1 MLARSR
7 ARGPSIQTD
16 ALTPR
21 KAAARLADATLA
33 ALLLIALLFEA
44 IGHRTGY
51 WQLAA
56 FGAGPDLALL
66 YGIGRGLEQ
75 GQLHPR
81 AVPLYNTVHRYPLP
95 LALTALAVSGLLPL
109 GYLVGGLAWCF
120 HISLDRAIG
129 YGLRTR
135 DGHQRR

>member
-1 MLARSR
+1 MHTSALA
-7 ARGPSIQTD
+7 
-16 ALTPR
+16 PR
-21 KAAARLADATLA
+21 NAAGRVTYATLA
-33 ALLLIALLFEA
+33 ALLLAALLFEA

-56 FGAGPDLALL
+56 FGAGPDLAFL

-81 AVPLYNTVHRYPLP
+81 AVPLYNTAHRYPLP
-95 LALTALAVSGLLPL
+95 LALTALAVSGLLPV

-135 DGHQRR
+135 DGHQNG